1 MKNISKLISEIR
13 DIINTARDSFGLLKD
28 PTNWNKITS
37 SLDVIEDTEIAI
49 AAYLDNSKKSISK
62 GENYLIIYG
71 IFQVLFVNQNA
82 VIDLADAIKLKLPRN
97 NKLIWIREIRN
108 NCIGHPTR
116 KRVGKG
122 DAFNFISRM
131 SMSYENFQL
140 MTLYQDREPQLLH
153 INIPELI
160 FEQNK
165 VHYKMFQNFLKK
177 LKRDEMEHKSKYKDS
192 KLVDIFPTTLSYY
205 FSKMYET
212 IMGGMPDNF
221 GEHFIGQ
228 IREVINNFKEALR
241 NRGLLDNSNLTY
253 HFEELNYPLEKLE
266 EYFMKSEHSSL
277 IDKDANVFCFYIEKH
292 VEKLQD
298 IAEEIDI
305 EYDD

>member
-1 MKNISKLISEIR
+1 
-13 DIINTARDSFGLLKD
+13 
-28 PTNWNKITS
+28 
-37 SLDVIEDTEIAI
+37 
-49 AAYLDNSKKSISK
+49 
-62 GENYLIIYG
+62 
-71 IFQVLFVNQNA
+71 
-82 VIDLADAIKLKLPRN
+82 
-97 NKLIWIREIRN
+97 
-108 NCIGHPTR
+108 
-116 KRVGKG
+116 
-122 DAFNFISRM
+122 
-131 SMSYENFQL
+131 
-140 MTLYQDREPQLLH
+140 
-153 INIPELI
+153 
-160 FEQNK
+160 
-165 VHYKMFQNFLKK
+165 
-177 LKRDEMEHKSKYKDS
+177 MEHKSKYKDS